1 MLTVL
6 SLVWLKTSFFHQRS
20 QNVLHIKEMILLSYL
35 VAVKKST
42 VSLTIAPLKII
53 FLFCL
58 PLASLKI
65 FLLAFFFFLLKFQC
79 NAVSCKFL
87 FNYPVWD
94 LWDSWICRLLYF
106 RIKKK
111 KKSTTTSSVIFAVP
125 PLPGSSPGWSRV
137 FEGETARRPIQ
148 MLIRDNKEE

>member
-1 MLTVL
+1 
-6 SLVWLKTSFFHQRS
+6 
-20 QNVLHIKEMILLSYL
+20 MILLSYL

-53 FLFCL
+53 VLFCL

-65 FLLAFFFFLLKFQC
+65 FLLAFFFFFLLKFQR

-94 LWDSWICRLLYF
+94 LWDS
-106 RIKKK
+106 
-111 KKSTTTSSVIFAVP
+111 
-125 PLPGSSPGWSRV
+125 
-137 FEGETARRPIQ
+137 
-148 MLIRDNKEE
+148 

>member
-1 MLTVL
+1 
-6 SLVWLKTSFFHQRS
+6 
-20 QNVLHIKEMILLSYL
+20 MILLSYL

-65 FLLAFFFFLLKFQC
+65 FLLAFFFFFFFLLKFQC

-87 FNYPVWD
+87 FNYPVRD
-94 LWDSWICRLLYF
+94 LRDS
-106 RIKKK
+106 
-111 KKSTTTSSVIFAVP
+111 
-125 PLPGSSPGWSRV
+125 
-137 FEGETARRPIQ
+137 
-148 MLIRDNKEE
+148 